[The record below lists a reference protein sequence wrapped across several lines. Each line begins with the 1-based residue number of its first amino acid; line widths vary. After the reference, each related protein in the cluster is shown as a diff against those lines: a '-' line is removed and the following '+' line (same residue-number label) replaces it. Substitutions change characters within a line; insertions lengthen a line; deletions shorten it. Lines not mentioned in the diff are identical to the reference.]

1 MPLPE
6 SLALSYYVEG
16 CMAVC
21 MTTIDRYIDCP
32 HARRWVLIFE
42 KAWAK
47 LHGSY
52 EATAGG
58 LTCDTLNYLCGGL
71 TRHISTRPTAA
82 TADAPASDPWALLC
96 ALTSADAEHRPFMS
110 AAGRERSG
118 VQGG

>member
-1 MPLPE
+1 
-6 SLALSYYVEG
+6 
-16 CMAVC
+16 MAVC
-21 MTTIDRYIDCP
+21 MATSTIDRYTDVP
-32 HARRWVLIFE
+32 HAHRWVLIFE

-82 TADAPASDPWALLC
+82 TAGLDEGLLSLFLSNLLHMENPYSYNTC
-96 ALTSADAEHRPFMS
+96 
-110 AAGRERSG
+110 
-118 VQGG
+118 Q